1 LTGHFSTARF
11 HLIFF
16 HWPFPFANESPIM
29 CRLGVVST
37 LLVLWLS
44 FVSVSG
50 AEFRLTNGD
59 VYTGEASSFNDDG
72 LVVRRDIG
80 GFSPRVPWG
89 KLTQETLKQLAEIP
103 EAKEFAEPYIEI
115 PIEVKEAEKA
125 KRKEIRITEPPK
137 VTHTAAKT
145 GFFAAM
151 ANPLGFALFG
161 AIYLANLY
169 AAAQIARFK
178 GRPIALVVGLS
189 AIAPIIGPVLF
200 ALLPGAAYVAPEAE
214 APEVVAGS
222 EGVNPMQQALP
233 SGMQAS
239 NLGLAGGGAAAGKA
253 AANPAYS
260 QVYNRSNTTFDR
272 RFFET
277 KFTGFFRVV
286 PADAEK
292 DLVLVIKTPKQEIA
306 ATRVSRISANEIHL
320 QLQRGSETSVG
331 FGEITEVMVRP
342 KSAK

>member
-1 LTGHFSTARF
+1 
-11 HLIFF
+11 
-16 HWPFPFANESPIM
+16 M

-44 FVSVSG
+44 FVSAQG

-59 VYTGEASSFNDDG
+59 VFAGQAASFNDDG
-72 LVVRRDIG
+72 IVIRLDLG
-80 GFSPRVPWG
+80 GFSPRIPWG
-89 KLTQETLKQLAEIP
+89 KLTQETLKELEQNP
-103 EAKEFAEPYIEI
+103 ESKEFVEPYIEI
-115 PIEVKEAEKA
+115 PIEVKEAEKE
-125 KRKEIRITEPPK
+125 KQKEIRITEPPK
-137 VTHTAAKT
+137 VPHTAGKV

-151 ANPLGFALFG
+151 ANPLGFALLG
-161 AIYLANLY
+161 ALYLANLY

-178 GRPIALVVGLS
+178 GRPIALVVGVS
-189 AIAPIIGPVLF
+189 AILPVIGPVIF
-200 ALLPGAAYVAPEAE
+200 ALLPGTDYVPQEAAAPEAP
-214 APEVVAGS
+214 AAT

-233 SGMQAS
+233 SGMQGGG
-239 NLGLAGGGAAAGKA
+239 LGLAGGGAAAGKA

-292 DLVLVIKTPKQEIA
+292 DLVLVVKTPKQEIA
-306 ATRVSRISANEIHL
+306 ATRVSRISASEIHL
-320 QLQRGSETSVG
+320 QLQRGSEASVG
-331 FGEITEVMVRP
+331 FGEITEVSVRP
-342 KSAK
+342 KGAK